1 MSFTDACEQFGRSP
15 QEEAVD
21 CRTQGSP
28 LIPHVREISL
38 DRGGS
43 QS

>member
-15 QEEAVD
+15 QEEAAD
-21 CRTQGSP
+21 CRTKGSP
-28 LIPHVREISL
+28 MIPHMREISL
-38 DRGGS
+38 DRGDS